1 VFMKKSLQV
10 KALAILFCVSLLV
23 SLLPTATM
31 ATTRPITMEFDG
43 RLIASEVPP
52 IIVGGRTLVPM
63 RVVFETLGALVTWDE
78 NTRTVT
84 GHKAGNVIVLTIGN
98 PTATVN
104 GSPVR
109 LDQAP
114 RITAG
119 RTLVPLRFVAETLGA
134 LVEWDES
141 KALVKITSTAASE
154 RRSPLD
160 RTLRLTTGGASFPFP
175 LYARLTAEYAR
186 ITAPTIQID
195 YASVGSGA
203 GIRGLLARTFDFA
216 GTDAPL
222 TDEQMAQVLPNQVLH
237 IPTVMGAVAVI
248 YNVEGVRTG
257 LRLTADVLADIF
269 LGRLTHWNDPR
280 IVQLNAGV
288 TLPNQRITVVRRSD
302 ASGTTFIF
310 TDYLSA
316 VSEPWRTGPSRGTAV
331 AWPSPGNVGARGN
344 EGVSAQVGQ
353 IPGAIGYVELSHAII
368 NKLDT
373 VVLRN
378 RAGNFVAPSVA
389 ATTAAAAGLAREI
402 PADMRASLVNSP
414 GANAYPIVGL
424 TWIIVYRDQTDLAKA
439 NAMVDFLRWAVVE
452 RNLEPFAEELHY
464 APLAQELIDRV
475 REQLRTLTFH
485 GLPIWR

>member
-1 VFMKKSLQV
+1 
-10 KALAILFCVSLLV
+10 
-23 SLLPTATM
+23 
-31 ATTRPITMEFDG
+31 
-43 RLIASEVPP
+43 
-52 IIVGGRTLVPM
+52 
-63 RVVFETLGALVTWDE
+63 
-78 NTRTVT
+78 
-84 GHKAGNVIVLTIGN
+84 
-98 PTATVN
+98 
-104 GSPVR
+104 
-109 LDQAP
+109 
-114 RITAG
+114 
-119 RTLVPLRFVAETLGA
+119 
-134 LVEWDES
+134 
-141 KALVKITSTAASE
+141 
-154 RRSPLD
+154 
-160 RTLRLTTGGASFPFP
+160 
-175 LYARLTAEYAR
+175 
-186 ITAPTIQID
+186 
-195 YASVGSGA
+195 
-203 GIRGLLARTFDFA
+203 
-216 GTDAPL
+216 
-222 TDEQMAQVLPNQVLH
+222 MAQVLPNQVLH

-316 VSEPWRTGPSRGTAV
+316 VSEAWRTGPSRGTAV

-368 NKLDT
+368 NRMDT
-373 VVLRN
+373 VSLRN

-439 NAMVDFLRWAVVE
+439 TAIVDFLRWAVVE